1 MLTPIILIF
10 IFASLSK
17 QLTWSRAGEI
27 MHAMYAH
34 PCGSQS
40 LSLGDLCHVAPQ
52 YTLKQ
57 GLLLESRSSL
67 IWLIWTDSLLHRTL
81 SPPPKHWDFQWA
93 ALPTWYLRG
102 YEGFKLRSSCLYGKC
117 FAHWAISSV
126 PSYILNWKTAFTMET
141 TLSQEV
147 KQKEI
152 LKGPEKSFRHSLKT
166 HWFCL
171 VLSKAQESGLGF
183 VNHKFWGHPASNTVH
198 EYMALF

>member
-1 MLTPIILIF
+1 MLTPITLIV

-17 QLTWSRAGEI
+17 QLTWSHAGEI
-27 MHAMYAH
+27 MHAHVCTSMWKSELVTGWPLSCH
-34 PCGSQS
+34 PTVYTEAGS
-40 LSLGDLCHVAPQ
+40 L
-52 YTLKQ
+52 TWIK
-57 GLLLESRSSL
+57 SSL

-152 LKGPEKSFRHSLKT
+152 LKGPEKSFRRSLKT

-183 VNHKFWGHPASNTVH
+183 VNHKLWGHPASTTVH